1 MFKLNRIYTIL
12 FHICIWAVLFLC
24 VFLWR
29 PRNPEMPG
37 GPVSNALII
46 GSGMCS
52 ILVFYLHAYWLIPV
66 YLFRKKRVTYVVSTL
81 AAFMAL
87 AAVPGLIIH
96 SALHSPP
103 AGAHVPFIG
112 RRILPALFF
121 LMASASVGAFRE
133 NFRLEKNRKEKE
145 TEHLRTELSFLRS
158 QVNPHFMLNVLN
170 SMALLARRKSD
181 LLEPVLMELA
191 GLMNY
196 MLYDVN
202 NEKISLEDEIKYLQS
217 YIDLQLL
224 RFGDDVA
231 VRFRTPEGIGH
242 KYIEPMLLIPL
253 VENAFKHG
261 IGLVEQPEIVIDI
274 RPAEDNRLSVRVSN
288 KYNPLIRQ
296 QQNVLTGNG
305 GGENRASGIGLK
317 NLTKRLELIYP
328 GQFELTVGNNYH
340 LDAVVMENWFVTT
353 LNIPLQ

>member
-1 MFKLNRIYTIL
+1 MFKPNRIYTVL
-12 FHICIWAVLFLC
+12 FHICFWAVLFLC
-24 VFLWR
+24 VVVWR
-29 PRNPEMPG
+29 PRNPEMSG
-37 GPVSNALII
+37 GPVPTVQII
-46 GSGMCS
+46 GSGICF
-52 ILVFYLHAYWLIPV
+52 ILFFYLHSYLLIPF
-66 YLFRKKRVTYVVSTL
+66 YLFRNKKVTYLLFVLAVFVVVT
-81 AAFMAL
+81 
-87 AAVPGLIIH
+87 AVPALIFSLIEH
-96 SALHSPP
+96 P
-103 AGAHVPFIG
+103 AGARGPSIG
-112 RRILPALFF
+112 RRIFPALFL
-121 LMASASVGAFRE
+121 LMASASLGLYRE
-133 NFRLEKNRKEKE
+133 NFRLEKNRKVKE

-191 GLMNY
+191 ALMNY

-224 RFGDDVA
+224 RFGDDVT

-242 KYIEPMLLIPL
+242 RYIEPMLLIPL

-261 IGLVEQPEIVIDI
+261 IGLVDDPEIVIDI
-274 RPAEDNRLSVRVSN
+274 RPAEADRLSMTVSN
-288 KYNPLIRQ
+288 KYNPLIREQ
-296 QQNVLTGNG
+296 DS
-305 GGENRASGIGLK
+305 RPPGIGLK

-328 GQFELTVGNNYH
+328 GQFELQVGNKDH
-340 LDAVVMENWFVTT
+340 LFITT